1 MTLDRRRFLQAGMAL
16 ASVSLATGCSRVAP
30 SGWRRVRPRRIGFLN
45 QTSAPQVLPP
55 GWIVWRDQLADLG
68 WIEGENLVV
77 EWRHAD
83 DSEER
88 LREMAADLVRV
99 GVDVI
104 YAWTPPETVAALDA
118 TSRIPIVA
126 ATSYPLQQGLVA
138 NPERPGP
145 NFTGVSNGDVEADA
159 KRIELLKLC
168 TPGLTRMALIVNGRG
183 QNTPI
188 FFAHADTIIRTTE
201 SLGIV
206 ILSGDVYD
214 NSQLEETISRLM
226 GRRPD
231 ALYVASS
238 AMFATRQANTL
249 IADLAIRH
257 RLPAVA
263 NNVSFTQA
271 GLLLA
276 YGANDLELR
285 RRSAILVDKVLRGA
299 NPADLPIERASRF
312 DVGINLKTA
321 ATLGVT
327 IPQLVLDQ
335 ATYLIR

>member
-1 MTLDRRRFLQAGMAL
+1 
-16 ASVSLATGCSRVAP
+16 
-30 SGWRRVRPRRIGFLN
+30 
-45 QTSAPQVLPP
+45 
-55 GWIVWRDQLADLG
+55 LADLG
-68 WIEGENLVV
+68 WIEGDNLVV
-77 EWRHAD
+77 ERRHAA
-83 DSEER
+83 DSGER

-104 YAWTPPETVAALDA
+104 YAWTTPETVAALEA
-118 TSRIPIVA
+118 TSKIPIVGL
-126 ATSYPLQQGLVA
+126 SSGPLQQGLVTTPA
-138 NPERPGP
+138 QPSS
-145 NFTGVSNGDVEADA
+145 NFTGVSNGDVEANA

-168 TPGLTRMALIVNGRG
+168 TPRLTRMALIRNGRG
-183 QNTPI
+183 QNTPT
-188 FFAHADTIIRTTE
+188 FFAHVDIILRTCE

-206 ILSGDVYD
+206 LTPSLVGDVDD

-226 GRRPD
+226 GRGPD

-238 AMFATRQANTL
+238 TMLTSRQASTL
-249 IADLAIRH
+249 IADLAIGH

-263 NNVSFTQA
+263 NNVAFTQA

-285 RRSAILVDKVLRGA
+285 RRSAILVDRVLRGA

-312 DVGINLKTA
+312 DFGINLRTA

-327 IPQLVLDQ
+327 IPQHVLDQ